1 MVEYSGIDK
10 RQADYEH
17 RRRCRLVGLSID
29 QTLTGVKN
37 IIVHSN
43 TVFWNV
49 NDVEQWN
56 QVKQDANNIL
66 VMAIALERKLSA
78 LADIYATMVPNNPEA
93 TTIPQELGNETGKV

>member
-1 MVEYSGIDK
+1 MVEYTGIDK
-10 RQADYEH
+10 RQADYEA
-17 RRRCRLVGLSID
+17 RRRARLVGLSID

-43 TVFWNV
+43 TAFWNV
-49 NDVEQWN
+49 DDVERWN
-56 QVKQDANNIL
+56 QVRQDANNIL

-93 TTIPQELGNETGKV
+93 TTIPKDMQHD